1 MGAELQLGSSTPC
14 YARPA
19 GNGLRSREVSHEE
32 GYTARSGAFASLLLL
47 LPPPLAAAELPAAAF
62 GFWEGAINLPGME
75 LKIRLELSRDD
86 KGAPVA
92 KVDIPQQG
100 ALGLSTTDLVAGA
113 DGNISF
119 QLAGVPGDPTF
130 SGALGADGQWSG
142 RFTQRGQSF
151 PFSLSRGEKKALLRP
166 QTPQPP
172 FPYSAIEVDF
182 LSSGNRLAGTLTVP
196 SGDGPFPAILLFA
209 GSGPQDRDSTVF
221 GHKPFWVLADRL
233 SRNGFAVLRL
243 DDRGQGS
250 SQGDFAAATTVD
262 FVADARAALKF
273 LAGRPEIDGTR
284 LGICGHSEGALVGA
298 AVAAHGEVSFAILL
312 AGPAVPGKDLIPEQ
326 AMRLA
331 AAGGAGPL
339 QAAAAGAQL
348 KTMHQIVLGEP
359 DNVKALERLVE
370 FGLSQLQ
377 ATGAAAA
384 TEAEVAQIR
393 QQMSQLLTPWFR
405 NFLAFD
411 PAPDFEKIKVPV
423 LFLYGEKD
431 LQVPPAQNRPIAEAA
446 VAKSGNTRAEFLTLP
461 GLNHLLQPSKTGH
474 ISEYAE
480 IETTMAEEALGAI
493 LDFARK
499 SMASP
504 ASAQA
509 GGPSIKP

>member
-1 MGAELQLGSSTPC
+1 MKKFPQLVLVLF
-14 YARPA
+14 A
-19 GNGLRSREVSHEE
+19 G
-32 GYTARSGAFASLLLL
+32 LLL
-47 LPPPLAAAELPAAAF
+47 LPQPSLTAAELPAAAF

-92 KVDIPQQG
+92 KVDIPLQG
-100 ALGLSTTDLVAGA
+100 AFAIPTTDLAAGP

-119 QLAGVPGDPTF
+119 KLAQGHGDPTF
-130 SGALGADGQWSG
+130 SGVLSADGQWSG
-142 RFTQRGQSF
+142 RFSQHGQSF
-151 PFSLSRGEKKALLRP
+151 PFSLSRGERKAVLRP

-209 GSGPQDRDSTVF
+209 GSGPQDRDSTIF

-250 SQGDFAAATTVD
+250 SQGDFAAATTAD
-262 FVADARAALKF
+262 FVEDARAALKF
-273 LAGRPEIDGTR
+273 LAGRPEIDRAR

-298 AVAAHGEVSFAILL
+298 AVAAQGEVSFAILL

-331 AAGGAGPL
+331 VAGGAGPL
-339 QAAAAGAQL
+339 QAAAAGAQF

-359 DNVKALERLVE
+359 DNGKALERLVE
-370 FGLSQLQ
+370 LGLSQRP
-377 ATGAAAA
+377 AAPGAAAA
-384 TEAEVAQIR
+384 PEAEVALIR
-393 QQMSQLLTPWFR
+393 QQMAQLLTPWFR

-411 PAPDFEKIKVPV
+411 PALDFAKIQVPV
-423 LFLYGEKD
+423 FFLYGEKD
-431 LQVPPAQNRPIAEAA
+431 LQVPPAQNRPAAEAA
-446 VAKSGNTRAEFLTLP
+446 MAKSGNTRAEFLTLP

-493 LDFARK
+493 LEFARK
-499 SMASP
+499 STTGGADP
-504 ASAQA
+504 ARA
-509 GGPSIKP
+509 GGPSSGL